1 MAGETGHFFR
11 AMRAVFGR
19 NAGTEFEQAGLRALL
34 AHQLGARRLRVE
46 FARLRIDAVAR
57 QADLPFQFGID
68 DRALDQNLPAII
80 AIGPFEPPPAV
91 GIAQQRK
98 VGALRRCCRAAGSQA
113 GIGIGSA
120 VAVLAADLHRIGDL
134 GVDQAVAMAV
144 LREMAIGTLQALLC
158 VDVHHVDGFARI
170 DARLDELALIL
181 AAPLLGIVMRDDIAV
196 LVEQIA
202 LAVAL
207 QDRAEI
213 PPVSVIIR
221 ELRVAE
227 FGIEIV
233 DIAQEIDVRPFAL
246 GGRGFGIAVEHCA
259 DFRGRRIF
267 LFLRPHVRRVG
278 FVIPHRVAE
287 IGIQEDVRLV
297 HVAVHALRGRDR
309 TRERVPD
316 GVPALLFALVIRRF

>member
-1 MAGETGHFFR
+1 MDS
-11 AMRAVFGR
+11 
-19 NAGTEFEQAGLRALL
+19 L
-34 AHQLGARRLRVE
+34 
-46 FARLRIDAVAR
+46 
-57 QADLPFQFGID
+57 
-68 DRALDQNLPAII
+68 
-80 AIGPFEPPPAV
+80 
-91 GIAQQRK
+91 
-98 VGALRRCCRAAGSQA
+98 
-113 GIGIGSA
+113 
-120 VAVLAADLHRIGDL
+120 
-134 GVDQAVAMAV
+134 
-144 LREMAIGTLQALLC
+144 
-158 VDVHHVDGFARI
+158 ARI

-181 AAPLLGIVMRDDIAV
+181 AAPFLGIVMRDDIAV

-259 DFRGRRIF
+259 DFRGRGIF

-278 FVIPHRVAE
+278 FVIPHGVAE

-316 GVPALLFALVIRRF
+316 RVPALLFALVIRRF